1 MGAVRAIAAQ
11 VGALERVGP
20 SGEGLDHRAVRERAA
35 HAWDRRWLDIGC
47 DHQRYM
53 VTPLGRRVGVL
64 FVKTY
69 GCVLTLGLMALGPD
83 LAAEFAS
90 RGVLMLAWR

>member
-1 MGAVRAIAAQ
+1 
-11 VGALERVGP
+11 
-20 SGEGLDHRAVRERAA
+20 
-35 HAWDRRWLDIGC
+35 
-47 DHQRYM
+47 M